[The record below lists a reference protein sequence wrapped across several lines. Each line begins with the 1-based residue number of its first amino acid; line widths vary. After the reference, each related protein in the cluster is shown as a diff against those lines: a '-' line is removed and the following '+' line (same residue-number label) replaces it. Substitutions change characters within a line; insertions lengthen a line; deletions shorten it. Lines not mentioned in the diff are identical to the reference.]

1 MKKLNIA
8 VIGGDRRF
16 NRLSAMLSADAHRV
30 TRLCPGTAE
39 EAFPSEGGSVVSGLY
54 GADAVVLP
62 MPLAGEL
69 RLISPDMK
77 EKIELEQLLSFIP
90 RGCLVLGGMVS
101 SKYYTLASAFGIGL
115 CDYYEG
121 EEIKIAN
128 AEITAEGAVLL
139 ALESSERVLLGQN
152 TLLTGYGRIG
162 KALAPR
168 LSALGARLSVY
179 ARSSESREYIR
190 ALGMNSVS
198 PKELGAAASEAEL
211 IINTVPAPLFDEALL
226 ARLSPSCRIIE
237 LASAPG
243 GADALRCAE
252 LGVKLIPAGGLPGR
266 YFPESAAAAIKR
278 SIYRILAESEMI

>member
-30 TRLCPGTAE
+30 TRLCPGAAE
-39 EAFPSEGGSVVSGLY
+39 DAFPTEGRSVVSGLY

-62 MPLAGEL
+62 MPLSGAVAL
-69 RLISPDMK
+69 MSSDMK

-101 SKYYTLASAFGIGL
+101 AKYYTLASALGIGL
-115 CDYYEG
+115 CDYCEG

-139 ALESSERVLLGQN
+139 AMESSERVLLGQN
-152 TLLTGYGRIG
+152 TLLTGFGRIG
-162 KALAPR
+162 KMLAPR
-168 LSALGARLSVY
+168 LSALGTRLSVY
-179 ARSSESREYIR
+179 ARRAESREYIR
-190 ALGMNSVS
+190 ALGMKAVS
-198 PKELGAAASEAEL
+198 SAELRDAASEAEL
-211 IINTVPAPLFDEALL
+211 IINTVPAPIFDEALL

-252 LGVKLIPAGGLPGR
+252 LGINLIPAGGLPGR
-266 YFPESAAAAIKR
+266 YFPESAALAIKH
-278 SIYRILAESEMI
+278 SVYRILAESEMI